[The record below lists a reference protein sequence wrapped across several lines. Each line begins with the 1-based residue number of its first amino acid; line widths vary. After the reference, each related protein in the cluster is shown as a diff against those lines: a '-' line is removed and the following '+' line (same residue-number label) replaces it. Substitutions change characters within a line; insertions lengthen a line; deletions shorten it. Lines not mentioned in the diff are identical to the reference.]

1 MTSVLGMS
9 VGASAVRFARR
20 DTERLDGPIFRS
32 HSVTALL
39 ERPEEPATES
49 LETVLTRTGEIDQI
63 QAIGVAYR
71 NEAQADAVQTAM
83 ARLDIDNFQLV
94 PEVTAALEMLEAS
107 GDLGDHET
115 LVLYDLGSSGL
126 TITVVDRATRFVL
139 STARSNEISGDLVD
153 RLIYDYHLEQHR
165 LTGPTDTAAQ
175 LALTAR
181 CRDAKEQLSTS
192 GAVCMPGEG
201 GLLLLSQ
208 DSFDSLIDDPVK
220 TSARLTREV
229 IRRSGRTPDAAVLIG
244 GGANIPLVTSVMESW
259 LNIPV
264 IVPAQPELVA
274 ADGAAL
280 LAQPATDTL
289 TSAVVAPTE
298 TPALGPSSH
307 DLDTVELRT
316 VEIRHTTDTTDTVD
330 TTALP
335 SKRLGLLIAGGV
347 VAAVAVVGLAIGLLP
362 GSDDDAQPAVTPQ
375 NTQAP
380 SATQTVAPQP
390 TTIAGASTSPE
401 DAPPVID
408 NQPVIEDQPSVPAQ
422 TRAPATYQSRTQ
434 SPTQTFTTPQTQ
446 ESASDDAS
454 DPAAP
459 PQPAGLLPNVPQF
472 QLPALPAPPQ
482 IPLPE
487 LPRRPGF

>member
-39 ERPEEPATES
+39 ERPEEPATGS
-49 LETVLTRTGEIDQI
+49 IETVLTQTGEIDEI

-107 GDLGDHET
+107 GNLGEHET

-153 RLIYDYHLEQHR
+153 RLIYDHHLEQHR
-165 LTGPTDTAAQ
+165 LTRPLDTAAH
-175 LALTAR
+175 LALAAR

-192 GAVCMPGEG
+192 DAVCMPGEG

-208 DSFDSLIDDPVK
+208 DSFGSLIDDPVK

-289 TSAVVAPTE
+289 TSAVASPTE
-298 TPALGPSSH
+298 TPAPGQSSH
-307 DLDTVELRT
+307 DLETVEFRT
-316 VEIRHTTDTTDTVD
+316 VEIRPTTDAADTSD
-330 TTALP
+330 TTAPP
-335 SKRLGLLIAGGV
+335 SKRLGFLFAGGI
-347 VAAVAVVGLAIGLLP
+347 VATVAVVGLAIGLLQ

-380 SATQTVAPQP
+380 LATQTVAPQP
-390 TTIAGASTSPE
+390 TTIADATTSPE

-408 NQPVIEDQPSVPAQ
+408 NQSVIEDQPRIPAQ
-422 TRAPATYQSRTQ
+422 TRAPATYQS
-434 SPTQTFTTPQTQ
+434 PTQTYTTPQTQ

-454 DPAAP
+454 DPEAP
-459 PQPAGLLPNVPQF
+459 PQPGGLLPSLPQF
-472 QLPALPAPPQ
+472 QLPALPPAPQ
-482 IPLPE
+482 LPLPE